1 MKKLLLSLLLLP
13 LAANAQE
20 VFDEDQIPTITNTK
34 LSDMTA
40 QTIKMRNN
48 AANGD
53 PLDTKISELT
63 EETDPTSGDYV
74 LCENELGE
82 LKKCAAHLLGEED
95 TDTNVTTICT
105 GDNLLQGDGDCV
117 ATPVDTNTNAA
128 TICTGNNILEGDGD
142 CVPTPYDTN
151 SQLSEAQVD
160 AFVSNNGYSTG
171 AHTVDTS
178 AATACIGNQVLE
190 GDGDCVPTP
199 VDTNTNLSDSE
210 VETAYN
216 NQVDQVTAGEIT
228 NADDTTVHRYS
239 PADIKSFID
248 THGSGGVGVTDGD
261 KVDITVSGGG
271 TVWTVDSGAVD
282 YSEIANT
289 PTNISTFTNDSGYI
303 TTDTT
308 LSNEDVQDIIG
319 GATTGASGITFT
331 YDDAGNS
338 LDFGVNDATM
348 RATLN
353 VEDGATADQT
363 DSEIATAYGN
373 IIPEATLSDTILG
386 TSTFVKRWTP
396 ARLVDLIENQGVA
409 SVTADSGLTS
419 TDQGSGVTKI
429 SVDAATLRTT
439 LNVEDGATADQTDSE
454 IETAYNTQ
462 VSQVSAGEIT
472 AGTETAVRRFS
483 PADVKSIVD
492 THGGGG
498 SSTGAVWI
506 GSASRFVNPWS
517 SNSAYWWGIGDESA
531 SMGTGSAP
539 SLTMDNLQGRY
550 FTILENGQTLN
561 DAVFIFGAQNSVV
574 VSELTS
580 VDLTI
585 VTGPVSD
592 ASSSTPTWTQR
603 HTSNHIPAS
612 LGTSTSH
619 SFEIDGIDYT
629 ATERVFVL
637 IAIRGNRSGG
647 GNFTSA
653 PDYDASV
660 SISVSSVY

>member
-1 MKKLLLSLLLLP
+1 MLKTKTQFKMILVAAAAVLLLF
-13 LAANAQE
+13 AVVEVNAQ
-20 VFDEDQIPTITNTK
+20 FGPIDESQIPTIENDK
-34 LSDMTA
+34 LADMDEA
-40 QTIKMRNN
+40 EIKMRTSSGT
-48 AANGD
+48 GD
-53 PLDTKISELT
+53 PEDVKISSLT
-63 EETDPTSGDYV
+63 EEATPAAGMWL
-74 LCENELGE
+74 LCENASGNARKCDVGDLPVSGGVAVTDGDKGDITVSASGTTWTVDADAVDYSDVANTPTNVSTFTNDSGYLTSEVDGSVSNELQDLTLTSNTLSLTDSAVNVDLAPYLDDTNLTQGDIE
-82 LKKCAAHLLGEED
+82 GMGFVTGSHTVQRSNEEIED
-95 TDTNVTTICT
+95 IIGATVVAGTNVTAVYDDAGASLTISST
-105 GDNLLQGDGDCV
+105 DNFQTDEEIQDLLDSTLV
-117 ATPVDTNTNAA
+117 AGSNVTLTYDDLAGTM
-128 TICTGNNILEGDGD
+128 TIA
-142 CVPTPYDTN
+142 
-151 SQLSEAQVD
+151 SS
-160 AFVSNNGYSTG
+160 
-171 AHTVDTS
+171 
-178 AATACIGNQVLE
+178 
-190 GDGDCVPTP
+190 
-199 VDTNTNLSDSE
+199 
-210 VETAYN
+210 
-216 NQVDQVTAGEIT
+216 
-228 NADDTTVHRYS
+228 
-239 PADIKSFID
+239 
-248 THGSGGVGVTDGD
+248 GSGGAGVTDGD
-261 KVDITVSGGG
+261 KGDITVSGSGA
-271 TVWTVDSGAVD
+271 TWTVDSGAVD

-303 TTDTT
+303 TT
-308 LSNEDVQDIIG
+308 
-319 GATTGASGITFT
+319 
-331 YDDAGNS
+331 
-338 LDFGVNDATM
+338 
-348 RATLN
+348 
-353 VEDGATADQT
+353 
-363 DSEIATAYGN
+363 AY
-373 IIPEATLSDTILG
+373 
-386 TSTFVKRWTP
+386 
-396 ARLVDLIENQGVA
+396 
-409 SVTADSGLTS
+409 
-419 TDQGSGVTKI
+419 
-429 SVDAATLRTT
+429 
-439 LNVEDGATADQTDSE
+439 QTDSE
-454 IETAYNTQ
+454 IETAYNNQ
-462 VSQVSAGEIT
+462 VTKVSAGEIT

-531 SMGTGSAP
+531 SMGTGSTP

-637 IAIRGNRSGG
+637 VAIRGNRSGG